1 MYLSVITFRMGSF
14 TFFYTYLLSR
24 ILVNDVTLYK
34 FLKLVRIK
42 IKLHFVT
49 CVQVLKLLYYAENYY
64 FFNRM

>member
-1 MYLSVITFRMGSF
+1 MYVSVITFRMGSF

-49 CVQVLKLLYYAENYY
+49 WVQVLKLLYYAENYY
-64 FFNRM
+64 FF